1 MLAIVDHC
9 KPFSKQYSPYWLR
22 PLLPRITN
30 PVVRDTR
37 VFILFFSFF
46 FFFRSCK
53 LKINNASIHHSQSL
67 NEKCSRKTGNSYQFT
82 SCERNAMFF
91 HDTLAGRPPKKK
103 EGVLAMMTEPARKTS
118 LEKKHLHNC
127 GYFAIIS
134 SCSHFTML
142 TKNPATGL
150 VWALSK

>member
-1 MLAIVDHC
+1 MANHFPCNIRRIGFVLYCHGLQILLYVIHV
-9 KPFSKQYSPYWLR
+9 FS
-22 PLLPRITN
+22 
-30 PVVRDTR
+30 
-37 VFILFFSFF
+37 FFSFL

-67 NEKCSRKTGNSYQFT
+67 NEKCSRKTGSSYQFT

-103 EGVLAMMTEPARKTS
+103 EGVLAMMKEPARKTS

-127 GYFAIIS
+127 GYFAIIP

-150 VWALSK
+150 V